1 MFRFAKTLS
10 RTTATPLIQYVV
22 RRSLAKEIKF
32 GSDARV
38 LMLQGV
44 DILADAVAVTM
55 GPKVSFNIFLKLTK
69 KNDFCIFRDE
79 MLFLNKV
86 GVHQKLLKMVLQLL
100 KESNLKINFKILVL
114 NLFKM
119 LQIIRMKKP
128 VWRKFHPKNY
138 LFVSCYVGDGTTAAT
153 ILARAIAKEGF
164 DKISRGANP
173 IEVRRGIMLA
183 VSTIVNEL
191 KRMSKNVTTPEEI
204 AQVATIS
211 ANGDVSIGDIISN
224 AMKKV
229 GKNGVITVKVSSIVC
244 FFKIKLLDSR

>member
-1 MFRFAKTLS
+1 L
-10 RTTATPLIQYVV
+10 
-22 RRSLAKEIKF
+22 
-32 GSDARV
+32 
-38 LMLQGV
+38 
-44 DILADAVAVTM
+44 
-55 GPKVSFNIFLKLTK
+55 NH
-69 KNDFCIFRDE
+69 KN
-79 MLFLNKV
+79 
-86 GVHQKLLKMVLQLL
+86 H
-100 KESNLKINFKILVL
+100 
-114 NLFKM
+114 
-119 LQIIRMKKP
+119 
-128 VWRKFHPKNY
+128 
-138 LFVSCYVGDGTTAAT
+138 LFVSYDLGDGTTAAT